1 MVKVPPSAVPQL
13 APCASSARTWRL
25 WAARHSQSEAQP
37 LGTQPPPRGLK
48 RTASKVAD
56 STAFDRAGAGRFG
69 ILTMCM
75 DKADTVALAQ
85 VFTKLQAA
93 QGRGSTLKVRLV
105 LLLAPK

>member
-1 MVKVPPSAVPQL
+1 M
-13 APCASSARTWRL
+13 
-25 WAARHSQSEAQP
+25 QP
-37 LGTQPPPRGLK
+37 RPVGAQPPPRGLK
-48 RTASKVAD
+48 RATSKVANF
-56 STAFDRAGAGRFG
+56 TAVVRLGAGRFG